1 MNASNPVSPAVNDTA
16 DSGELVR
23 VERLKVHFPL
33 RKGVLFERIIGQ
45 VKAVDDISFDIRRG
59 ETFGLVGESG
69 CGKTTVARSLLK
81 LVTPTS
87 GRIHFDGTDIATFDK
102 QQTQFFRR
110 RVQAVFQD
118 PFSSLNPRHRVQ
130 EIIGEPLII
139 HLSMRGGKLRERVAE
154 LLETCGL
161 PASFASRFPHEMSG
175 GQRQRVGIARA
186 LALHPDLIV
195 CDEAVSA
202 LDVSIQAQIV
212 NLLSGLQRDLG
223 LTYLFIGHDLS
234 VIRHLCDRVGVMYLG
249 RMVEVATAAQLFTSP
264 QHPYTRALIEA
275 VPVPDPAIERAR
287 DHKPLPGEI
296 PSPLS
301 PPSGCVFNPRCP
313 LAVDRCRRE
322 VPPLTPTG
330 DGRLVACTELAAA
343 STSSTLAG
351 FQPATHPAPV

>member
-1 MNASNPVSPAVNDTA
+1 MSANGHSNGNA
-16 DSGELVR
+16 LVR
-23 VERLKVHFPL
+23 VDRLKVHFPL
-33 RKGVLFERIIGQ
+33 RKGILFERTVGQ
-45 VKAVDDISFDIRRG
+45 VKAVDGISFEINRG

-69 CGKTTVARSLLK
+69 CGKTTVARALLQ

-87 GRIHFDGTDIATFDK
+87 GSIHFDGMDTARFDK
-102 QQTQFFRR
+102 QQARLFRR

-118 PFSSLNPRHRVQ
+118 PFSSLNPRMRVQ
-130 EIIGEPLII
+130 QIIGEPLVI
-139 HLSMRGGKLRERVAE
+139 HLAMRGLNLRQRVTD

-161 PASFASRFPHEMSG
+161 PAAFANRFPHEMSG

-186 LALHPDLIV
+186 LALQPDLIV

-202 LDVSIQAQIV
+202 LDVSIQAQII
-212 NLLSGLQRDLG
+212 NLLARLQSELG

-234 VIRHLCDRVGVMYLG
+234 VVRHLCDRVGVMYLG
-249 RMVEVATAAQLFTSP
+249 RLVEVASAAQLFASP

-275 VPVPDPAIERAR
+275 VPVPDPEVERAR

-301 PPSGCVFNPRCP
+301 PPPGCVFHPRCP

-322 VPPLTPTG
+322 VPQLTTTD
-330 DGRLVACTELAAA
+330 DGRLVACTELHA
-343 STSSTLAG
+343 SASSTTPTGAEPVHD
-351 FQPATHPAPV
+351 PART